1 MSKKQTYADNEA
13 EQLLPLLVS
22 IGREIKNRMR
32 AIEALETRLLEARA
46 TSTDS
51 EEKRAR
57 QAELAV
63 HKREL
68 RTTLHELEQLGCKLD
83 ADHPLRI
90 LIPGLSGPLA
100 FEGSL
105 EHTAFRLR
113 KPEELPT

>member
-1 MSKKQTYADNEA
+1 MSKKQVYADNEA

-32 AIEALETRLLEARA
+32 AIDELETRMLRKRVA
-46 TSTDS
+46 STASD
-51 EEKRAR
+51 EKRAQ

-68 RTTLHELEQLGCKLD
+68 RKTLRELEELGCKLD

-90 LIPGLSGPLA
+90 LIPGLAGPLA

-113 KPEELPT
+113 KNEEQPT

>member
-1 MSKKQTYADNEA
+1 MPKKQSYDEKEA

-32 AIEALETRLLEARA
+32 TINDLEAKLGQKRVSSRA
-46 TSTDS
+46 S
-51 EEKRAR
+51 EEKLAE

-68 RTTLHELEQLGCKLD
+68 RKTLRELEELGCKLD
-83 ADHPLRI
+83 DDHPLRI
-90 LIPGLSGPLA
+90 LIPGFAGPMA

-105 EHTAFRLR
+105 ERTAFRFRTPL
-113 KPEELPT
+113 EQST